1 MNDKHQIAQEHL
13 LEVSKTI
20 CPAFHSIIVEN
31 GVLDVSRQKSDQLL
45 VYLVRT
51 VIGQQLSTSAARSIW
66 SRVVDLLKHQ
76 ECDLERLICEE
87 NRDLIQQCGISKNKV
102 RAVFEIKKTFDQEPA
117 FAEKILKSDYQSV
130 VTRIESVWGLGRWSA
145 DMCAMFYCGLPDVLP
160 MNDSAINKGA
170 EKIFETRDL
179 QTVAEQFSPYR
190 TYMCLHIWR
199 AIDGNYL

>member
-20 CPAFHSIIVEN
+20 CPAFHSIVIEN
-31 GVLDVSRQKSDQLL
+31 GVLDVTRQKSDQLL

-66 SRVVDLLKHQ
+66 SRVTDLLKHQ

-87 NRDLIQQCGISKNKV
+87 NRDLIQQCGVSKNKV
-102 RAVFEIKKTFDQEPA
+102 RAVFEIKKALEEEPE
-117 FAEKILKSDYQSV
+117 FAEKILNSDYQSV
-130 VTRIESVWGLGRWSA
+130 VARIESIWGLGRWSA

-179 QTVAEQFSPYR
+179 QTVTEKFSPYR
-190 TYMCLHIWR
+190 TYMCLHIWK
-199 AIDGNYL
+199 AVDGNYL